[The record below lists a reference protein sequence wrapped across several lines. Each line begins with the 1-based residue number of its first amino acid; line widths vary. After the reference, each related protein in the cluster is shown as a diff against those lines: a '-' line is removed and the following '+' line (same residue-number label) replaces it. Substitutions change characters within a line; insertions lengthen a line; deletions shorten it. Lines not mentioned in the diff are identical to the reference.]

1 MMVQFSHY
9 DTIDYIKTED
19 NIAAYFDAAI
29 ENGDAILIAAVIDD
43 TARMRYRKIIQTQ
56 TI

>member
-29 ENGDAILIAAVIDD
+29 ENGDEILIAAVIDD

>member
-1 MMVQFSHY
+1 MVQFSHY

-29 ENGDAILIAAVIDD
+29 ENGDEILIAAVIDD

>member
-1 MMVQFSHY
+1 MMVQLSHY

-29 ENGDAILIAAVIDD
+29 ENGDEILIAAVIDD
-43 TARMRYRKIIQTQ
+43 TARTRYRKLIPTQ